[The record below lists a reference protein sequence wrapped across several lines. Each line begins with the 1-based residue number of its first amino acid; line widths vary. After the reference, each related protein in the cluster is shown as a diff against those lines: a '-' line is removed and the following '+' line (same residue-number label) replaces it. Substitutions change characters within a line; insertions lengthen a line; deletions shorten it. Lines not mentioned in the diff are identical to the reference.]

1 MLARSGGPTIGIT
14 VPSRVDDSSQQ
25 RRAARAIA
33 HHRRALEAHGA
44 QTVELPPGGAPVQTV
59 ELPPGGAPVQAGDL
73 DGLVLTG
80 GGDMD
85 PRYYGARRHPQ
96 SRDIDRVRDELEL
109 GLCRLAL
116 AEGMPILGICRGAQV
131 LGVAL
136 GGKLVQSIEAEIA
149 DALPHAGA
157 RGQGAVRHWVTLA
170 LGSRLRE
177 IMGAERIRVNSS
189 HRQSNGPLGPS
200 ARRVAWSADEVIEGI
215 EHTGTGL
222 VVGVQWHPDSGT
234 PSACGGALPGSAGC
248 SRLSW
253 RRPATM
259 PAGANR
265 T

>member
-1 MLARSGGPTIGIT
+1 
-14 VPSRVDDSSQQ
+14 
-25 RRAARAIA
+25 
-33 HHRRALEAHGA
+33 
-44 QTVELPPGGAPVQTV
+44 
-59 ELPPGGAPVQAGDL
+59 
-73 DGLVLTG
+73 
-80 GGDMD
+80 MD

-200 ARRVAWSADEVIEGI
+200 ARRVAWSADEVTEGI
-215 EHTGTGL
+215 EHTGAGL
-222 VVGVQWHPDSGT
+222 VVGVQWHPE
-234 PSACGGALPGSAGC
+234 
-248 SRLSW
+248 RMW
-253 RRPATM
+253 RRAPRQRRLLAAFVEAARDH
-259 PAGANR
+259 AGR
-265 T
+265 RQ

>member
-1 MLARSGGPTIGIT
+1 MFARSGGPTIGIT

-25 RRAARAIA
+25 RLAARAIA
-33 HHRRALEAHGA
+33 RHRRALEAHGA
-44 QTVELPPGGAPVQTV
+44 QTVELPPGGP
-59 ELPPGGAPVQAGDL
+59 PVQAGDL

-80 GGDMD
+80 GGDID
-85 PRYYGARRHPQ
+85 PRCYGARRHPQ

-109 GLCRLAL
+109 GLCRVAL

-136 GGKLVQSIEAEIA
+136 GGKLVQSIKAEIA

-157 RGQGAVRHWVTLA
+157 RGQASVRHWITLA
-170 LGSRLRE
+170 PGSRLRE

-215 EHTGTGL
+215 EHTGAGL
-222 VVGVQWHPDSGT
+222 VVGVQWHPE
-234 PSACGGALPGSAGC
+234 
-248 SRLSW
+248 RMW
-253 RRPATM
+253 RRAPRQRQLLAAFVEATRDH
-259 PAGANR
+259 AGRREQNLEV
-265 T
+265 